1 MNKETATYINDL
13 LSERSYLLSERQK
26 HPTFFSDLDVVNETQ
41 TELSLIYKA
50 QKTIDL
56 SRQIFIKRDNVFRN
70 C

>member
-50 QKTIDL
+50 QKTIDYIL
-56 SRQIFIKRDNVFRN
+56 EEDSWH
-70 C
+70 

>member
-26 HPTFFSDLDVVNETQ
+26 HPTFFFDLDVVNETQ

-50 QKTIDL
+50 QKTIDYIL
-56 SRQIFIKRDNVFRN
+56 EEDS
-70 C
+70 